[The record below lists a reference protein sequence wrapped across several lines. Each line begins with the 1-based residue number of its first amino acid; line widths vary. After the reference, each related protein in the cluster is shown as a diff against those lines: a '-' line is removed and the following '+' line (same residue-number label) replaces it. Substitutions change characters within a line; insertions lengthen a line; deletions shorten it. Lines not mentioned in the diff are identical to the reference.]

1 MINKVIEISPSILS
15 ADFKFLDEDIKDIIN
30 AGVKYLHFDVMDG
43 QFVKNISFGIPVLKS
58 LKEGNYPLIFD
69 VHLMI
74 IDPEK
79 YLEDF
84 IKAGADIVTIH
95 YEAVKEEDIIRLSEF
110 AHKLGT
116 KFGLSIKPKTEVSKI
131 KPFLKYLDLVLVMSV
146 EPGFGGQSFIESSCE
161 KISELKKV
169 KEDNK
174 YQYLIEVDGGIND
187 KTSKKAKKAGAEIL
201 VSGSYIFKSTNRKE
215 KIESLR

>member
-169 KEDNK
+169 KEENK

>member
-15 ADFKFLDEDIKDIIN
+15 ADFKFLDKDIKDIIN

-110 AHKLGT
+110 VHKLGT

-161 KISELKKV
+161 KISELKKL
-169 KEDNK
+169 KEENK

>member
-58 LKEGNYPLIFD
+58 LKEGYYPLIFD

-169 KEDNK
+169 KEENK

>member
-15 ADFKFLDEDIKDIIN
+15 ADFKFLDKDIKDIIN

-110 AHKLGT
+110 VHKLGT

-146 EPGFGGQSFIESSCE
+146 
-161 KISELKKV
+161 
-169 KEDNK
+169 
-174 YQYLIEVDGGIND
+174 
-187 KTSKKAKKAGAEIL
+187 
-201 VSGSYIFKSTNRKE
+201 
-215 KIESLR
+215 